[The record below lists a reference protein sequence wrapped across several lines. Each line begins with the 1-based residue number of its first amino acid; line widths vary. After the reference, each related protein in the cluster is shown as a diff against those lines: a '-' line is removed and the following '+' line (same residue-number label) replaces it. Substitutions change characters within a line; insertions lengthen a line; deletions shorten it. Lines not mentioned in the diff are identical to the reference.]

1 MVVEQKVTSMT
12 ALKIKSYLL
21 EPILNNFQRGL
32 GEENPVVSFF
42 EFAPQNR
49 ELILL
54 KIFTY
59 KPKKVYEAKKAAN

>member
-21 EPILNNFQRGL
+21 GPILNNFQRGL

-42 EFAPQNR
+42 EFAPRNR

-54 KIFTY
+54 KILTY